1 MGNRATHEEFICVCK
16 PEGETEAAAL
26 IADVKRRLSAR
37 FQDETTDGNLLSH
50 VVWSLELDF
59 NAQLN
64 GIMTDQWSAVA
75 ASSYDKTFTTW
86 IQCDVVEH
94 GVAATWRAFAD
105 NQVSEDGE
113 RL

>member
-1 MGNRATHEEFICVCK
+1 MGKRATHEEFICVCNDDGK
-16 PEGETEAAAL
+16 TEAAAL
-26 IADVKRRLSAR
+26 MVDVKRRLSAR
-37 FQDETTDGNLLSH
+37 FEEETTDGNLLSH
-50 VVWSLELDF
+50 AVWSLELDF

-64 GIMTDQWSAVA
+64 GIFTDQWSAVSA
-75 ASSYDKTFTTW
+75 ARYDKTFTSW

-105 NQVSEDGE
+105 NLDTEDGE